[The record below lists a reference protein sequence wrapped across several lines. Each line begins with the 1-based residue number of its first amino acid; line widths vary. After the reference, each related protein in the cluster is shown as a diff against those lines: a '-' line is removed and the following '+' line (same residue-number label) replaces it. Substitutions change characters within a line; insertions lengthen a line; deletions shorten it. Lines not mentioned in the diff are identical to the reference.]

1 MSSARGRANH
11 QLYLARIV
19 LASWREAL
27 ARQDIPANILAQAF
41 LGGARDHLLAA
52 YGWFLL
58 EVSRAESLPG
68 SPPRCCA
75 ELPAQPEGTVFPA
88 EIREFQQLEDKG
100 WLSELLLE
108 RDPIPIPVHNPNN
121 LAIAAADQAGP
132 DQVERWLEQLAA
144 AFDRMSASLD
154 EY

>member
-27 ARQDIPANILAQAF
+27 ARQDIPAKVLTQAF
-41 LGGARDHLLAA
+41 QGAVRNHLIVA

-58 EVSRAESLPG
+58 EVSRAESLPEA
-68 SPPRCCA
+68 PPRSCA
-75 ELPAQPEGTVFPA
+75 ELPAPAEGKVFPA

-100 WLSELLLE
+100 WLSEMLAE
-108 RDPIPIPVHNPNN
+108 RDPAPLPVQNPNN
-121 LAIAAADQAGP
+121 LAVAAAEQAGP
-132 DQVERWLEQLAA
+132 DQVERWLRQLAA
-144 AFDRMSASLD
+144 AFDRMGASLD

>member
-1 MSSARGRANH
+1 MSPARGHAN
-11 QLYLARIV
+11 QKLYHAAILQRLLA
-19 LASWREAL
+19 LEL
-27 ARQDIPANILAQAF
+27 QRQDIPQKALLAAVGESVLQQ
-41 LGGARDHLLAA
+41 LLAA

-121 LAIAAADQAGP
+121 LATAAADQAGP